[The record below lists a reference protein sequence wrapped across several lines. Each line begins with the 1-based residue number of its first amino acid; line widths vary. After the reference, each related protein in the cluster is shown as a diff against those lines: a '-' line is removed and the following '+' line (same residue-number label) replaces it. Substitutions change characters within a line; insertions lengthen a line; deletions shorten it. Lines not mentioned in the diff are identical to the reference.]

1 MIDMIESEFCQH
13 WRWFFVCVSAVQESK
28 NIIMVIL
35 DAQFHSFDEASICNI
50 WDKLLLNQ
58 WFGTKA
64 LLFVWRSNAT
74 ILRMGFYGTC
84 HCTTNTSSAFSTY
97 NVLMEVL
104 MTLVIDYSFVAF
116 SHTAWATGSVDQS
129 ELRIHLFAR
138 RSTINDSL
146 WTSCRRLFL
155 VYPMGES
162 YWWVCLLF
170 WDTVPSWSISNLAMD
185 MMDLGVAGELL
196 VIWFAIST
204 FWTSSPYLTWQW
216 IWRIWVWY
224 CFLCWDFVT
233 SWPDVMAMHN
243 DGLGCAWNGVISTW
257 AMDMVDLGICLK

>member
-1 MIDMIESEFCQH
+1 
-13 WRWFFVCVSAVQESK
+13 
-28 NIIMVIL
+28 
-35 DAQFHSFDEASICNI
+35 
-50 WDKLLLNQ
+50 
-58 WFGTKA
+58 
-64 LLFVWRSNAT
+64 
-74 ILRMGFYGTC
+74 
-84 HCTTNTSSAFSTY
+84 
-97 NVLMEVL
+97 
-104 MTLVIDYSFVAF
+104 MTLLIDYSFVAS

-129 ELRIHLFAR
+129 ELRIHLFAP

-146 WTSCRRLFL
+146 WTSCRMLFL

-170 WDTVPSWSISNLAMD
+170 WHSVAYWSISNLTMD

-196 VIWFAIST
+196 VIWFAVLT

-233 SWPDVMAMHN
+233 SWPDVMSILAMH
-243 DGLGCAWNGVISTW
+243 DGGLGCAWNGVISTW
-257 AMDMVDLGICLK
+257 AMDMVGICMKWSALNLKPSTMCTRGSTVTWHFSPGVKQQGCMSSGHEQLSIGTQLPSQASIQVSCSSH